1 MLDRVADPRIQRMRT
16 EIEQSGETL
25 LDPEDL
31 DLFQENNWSDDQ
43 RWKAIVDIASQEGW
57 SFTFFPD
64 DRVRFAKL

>member
-16 EIEQSGETL
+16 EIDQAGETL
-25 LDPEDL
+25 LAPEEL
-31 DLFQENNWSDDQ
+31 DLLRGDDSSDDQ
-43 RWKAIVDIASQEGW
+43 IWKAIVEIASREGW